1 MNKDV
6 IYIDVEDDITN
17 IVSKIKDSKAR
28 IVALVPPK
36 RVGILQSAVNMRLL
50 NRAAENAEKRIVLIT
65 SDQALS
71 GLAAAARIPVAKTLQ
86 SRPEIA
92 EIPAIDVD
100 DGDDVID
107 GSEIPVGELAD
118 KATPKARNKADDAID
133 AAIAEDEKPTK
144 PTKPTKPA
152 KPAGKGKP
160 KVPDFNVFR
169 KKLVLIGGG
178 IALFIVFMVWAIWFA
193 PHATVVIT
201 AKTTTSTVDKSVT
214 LKQDGKVDAAN
225 NIIKSLRQEQKKDIS
240 VDFTPTGKKKVGEK
254 ASGTMHL
261 VRTSVS
267 SLTLTI
273 PAGTSFSSG
282 DYTFVSTEPASLSGT
297 SIGPGGVIQS
307 VATVKVQATQVGS
320 EYNLSSRSYSS
331 NVSGFSAAGTAM
343 SGGSSREVTVVSAD
357 DIAKAK
363 VKLDAQKDA
372 SLQSAV
378 KALFPSSS
386 IVINESYQE
395 ARSNPTPSVAVDHEA
410 SGTVQL
416 KTTVTASMQG
426 IDRSDMKQFLED
438 TLKKEIGSKKNQ
450 KIYNDGSNEVK
461 FAQYSERNNAVQVR
475 LTANAK
481 IGPEIDEHKVK
492 EQVKGRNYGDVQSSL
507 ESIEGVQDVDTKFSP
522 FWVRTV
528 PNNDKHI
535 SIEFKLDNGR

>member
-144 PTKPTKPA
+144 PAKPA

-178 IALFIVFMVWAIWFA
+178 IVLFVLFMVWAIWFA

-225 NIIKSLRQEQKKDIS
+225 NTIKSLRQEQKKDIS

-254 ASGTMHL
+254 ASGSMKL

-267 SLTLTI
+267 SLTITI

-282 DYTFVSTEPASLSGT
+282 DYTFVSTEPATLSGT

-307 VATVKVQATQVGS
+307 SATVQVQATQVGS

-331 NVSGFSAAGTAM
+331 NVSGFSAVGSSM
-343 SGGSSREVTVVSAD
+343 NGGSSREVTVVSAAD
-357 DIAKAK
+357 VAKAK
-363 VKLDAQKDA
+363 AKLDAQKDP

>member
-65 SDQALS
+65 GDQALS

-118 KATPKARNKADDAID
+118 RATPKARNKADDAID

-144 PTKPTKPA
+144 PAKPA

-178 IALFIVFMVWAIWFA
+178 IVLFVLFMVWAIWFA

-225 NIIKSLRQEQKKDIS
+225 NTIKSLRQEQKKELS

-267 SLTLTI
+267 SLTLII

-357 DIAKAK
+357 DVAKAK
-363 VKLDAQKDA
+363 VKLDAQKDT

>member
-144 PTKPTKPA
+144 PAKPA

-178 IALFIVFMVWAIWFA
+178 IVLFVLFMVWAIWFA

-214 LKQDGKVDAAN
+214 LKQDGKVDTAN
-225 NIIKSLRQEQKKDIS
+225 NTIKSLRQEQKKEIS

-254 ASGTMHL
+254 ASGSMKL

-267 SLTLTI
+267 SLTITI

-282 DYTFVSTEPASLSGT
+282 DYTFVSTEPATLSGT

-307 VATVKVQATQVGS
+307 SATVQVQATQVGS

-331 NVSGFSAAGTAM
+331 NVSGFSAVGSSM
-343 SGGSSREVTVVSAD
+343 NGGSSREVTVVSAAD
-357 DIAKAK
+357 VAKAK
-363 VKLDAQKDA
+363 AKLDAQKDP

>member
-65 SDQALS
+65 GDQALS

-118 KATPKARNKADDAID
+118 RATPKARNKADDAID

-144 PTKPTKPA
+144 PAKPA

-178 IALFIVFMVWAIWFA
+178 IVLFVLFMVWAIWFA

-357 DIAKAK
+357 DVAKAK

-438 TLKKEIGSKKNQ
+438 TLKKEIGNKKNQ

>member
-65 SDQALS
+65 GDQALG

-118 KATPKARNKADDAID
+118 RATPKARNKADDAID
-133 AAIAEDEKPTK
+133 AAIAEDEKPSK
-144 PTKPTKPA
+144 PVKPA

-178 IALFIVFMVWAIWFA
+178 IVLFVLFMVWAIWFA

-225 NIIKSLRQEQKKDIS
+225 NTIKSLRQEQKKELS

-357 DIAKAK
+357 DVAKAK
-363 VKLDAQKDA
+363 AKLDAQKDP

>member
-50 NRAAENAEKRIVLIT
+50 NRAAEHAEKRIVLIT

-144 PTKPTKPA
+144 PAKPA

-178 IALFIVFMVWAIWFA
+178 IVLFVLFMVWAIWFA

-225 NIIKSLRQEQKKDIS
+225 NTIKSLRQEQKKEIS

-357 DIAKAK
+357 DVAKAK
-363 VKLDAQKDA
+363 VKLDAQKDT

>member
-118 KATPKARNKADDAID
+118 RATPKARNKADDAID
-133 AAIAEDEKPTK
+133 AAIAEDEKPSK
-144 PTKPTKPA
+144 PVKPA
-152 KPAGKGKP
+152 KSAGKGKP

-225 NIIKSLRQEQKKDIS
+225 NIIKSLRQEQKKELS

-282 DYTFVSTEPASLSGT
+282 DYTFVSTESASLSGT

-331 NVSGFSAAGTAM
+331 NVSGFSAAGTTM
-343 SGGSSREVTVVSAD
+343 NGGSSREVTVVSAD
-357 DIAKAK
+357 DVAKAK

>member
-144 PTKPTKPA
+144 PVKPA
-152 KPAGKGKP
+152 KSAGKGKP

-178 IALFIVFMVWAIWFA
+178 IVLFVLFMVWAIWFA

-214 LKQDGKVDAAN
+214 LKQDGKVDTAN
-225 NIIKSLRQEQKKDIS
+225 NTIKSLRQEQKKEIS

-254 ASGTMHL
+254 ASGSMKL

-267 SLTLTI
+267 SLTITI

-282 DYTFVSTEPASLSGT
+282 DYTFVSTEPATLSGT
-297 SIGPGGVIQS
+297 LIGPGGVIQS
-307 VATVKVQATQVGS
+307 SATVQVQATQVGS

-331 NVSGFSAAGTAM
+331 NVSGFSAVGSSM
-343 SGGSSREVTVVSAD
+343 NGGSSREVTVVSAAD
-357 DIAKAK
+357 VAKAK
-363 VKLDAQKDA
+363 AKLDAQKDP

>member
-133 AAIAEDEKPTK
+133 AAIAEDEKPS
-144 PTKPTKPA
+144 KPA
-152 KPAGKGKP
+152 KPIKPAGKGKP

-178 IALFIVFMVWAIWFA
+178 IVLFILFMVWAIWFA

-357 DIAKAK
+357 DVAKAK

>member
-50 NRAAENAEKRIVLIT
+50 NRAAEHADKRIVLIT
-65 SDQALS
+65 GDQALS

-118 KATPKARNKADDAID
+118 RATPKARNKADDAID

-144 PTKPTKPA
+144 PAKPA

-160 KVPDFNVFR
+160 KVPDFNIFR

-178 IALFIVFMVWAIWFA
+178 IVLFIVFMVWAIWFA

-225 NIIKSLRQEQKKDIS
+225 NIVKSLRQEQKKDIS

-282 DYTFVSTEPASLSGT
+282 DYTFVSTESASLSGT

-357 DIAKAK
+357 DVAKAK

>member
-50 NRAAENAEKRIVLIT
+50 NRAAEHAEKRIVLIT

-118 KATPKARNKADDAID
+118 KAAPKARNKADDAID
-133 AAIAEDEKPTK
+133 AAIAEDEEPTK
-144 PTKPTKPA
+144 PAKPA

-357 DIAKAK
+357 DVAKAK
-363 VKLDAQKDA
+363 VKLDAQKDT

>member
-50 NRAAENAEKRIVLIT
+50 NRAAENVEKRIVLIT

-118 KATPKARNKADDAID
+118 RATPKARNKANDAID

-144 PTKPTKPA
+144 PAKPA

-178 IALFIVFMVWAIWFA
+178 IVLFVLFMVWAIWFA

-225 NIIKSLRQEQKKDIS
+225 NIVKSLRQEQKKDIS

-307 VATVKVQATQVGS
+307 VATGKVQATQVGS

-357 DIAKAK
+357 DVAKAK
-363 VKLDAQKDA
+363 VKLDAQKDT

-395 ARSNPTPSVAVDHEA
+395 ARSNPTPSVAIDHEA

>member
-65 SDQALS
+65 GDQALS

-133 AAIAEDEKPTK
+133 AAIAEDEKPSK
-144 PTKPTKPA
+144 PVKPA
-152 KPAGKGKP
+152 KSAGKGKP

-225 NIIKSLRQEQKKDIS
+225 NTIKSLRQEQKKDIS

-357 DIAKAK
+357 DVAKAK

>member
-65 SDQALS
+65 GDQALS

-144 PTKPTKPA
+144 PAKPA

-178 IALFIVFMVWAIWFA
+178 IVLFVLFMVWAIWFA

-225 NIIKSLRQEQKKDIS
+225 NIVKSLRQEQKKDIS

-282 DYTFVSTEPASLSGT
+282 DYTFVSTEPASLLGT

-357 DIAKAK
+357 DVAKAK

>member
-144 PTKPTKPA
+144 PAKPA

-178 IALFIVFMVWAIWFA
+178 IVLFVLFMVWAIWFA

-357 DIAKAK
+357 DVAKAK

-438 TLKKEIGSKKNQ
+438 TLKKEIGNKKNQ

>member
-118 KATPKARNKADDAID
+118 KAAPKARNKADDAID
-133 AAIAEDEKPTK
+133 AAIAEDEKPSK
-144 PTKPTKPA
+144 PVKPA
-152 KPAGKGKP
+152 KSAGKGKP

-178 IALFIVFMVWAIWFA
+178 VALFIVFMVWAIWFA

-267 SLTLTI
+267 SLTLII

-357 DIAKAK
+357 DVAKAK
-363 VKLDAQKDA
+363 VKLDAQKDT

>member
-65 SDQALS
+65 GDQALS

-144 PTKPTKPA
+144 PAKPA

-178 IALFIVFMVWAIWFA
+178 IVLFVLFMVWAIWFA

-225 NIIKSLRQEQKKDIS
+225 NTIKSLRQEQKKELS

-254 ASGTMHL
+254 ASGSMKL

-267 SLTLTI
+267 SLTITI

-282 DYTFVSTEPASLSGT
+282 DYTFVSTEPATLSGT

-307 VATVKVQATQVGS
+307 SATVQVQATQVGS

-331 NVSGFSAAGTAM
+331 NVSGFSAVGSSM
-343 SGGSSREVTVVSAD
+343 NGGSSREVTVVSAAD
-357 DIAKAK
+357 VAKAK
-363 VKLDAQKDA
+363 AKLDAQKDP

-450 KIYNDGSNEVK
+450 KIYNNGSNEVK

>member
-144 PTKPTKPA
+144 PAKPA

-178 IALFIVFMVWAIWFA
+178 IVLFVLFMVWAIWFA

-214 LKQDGKVDAAN
+214 LKQDGKVDTAN
-225 NIIKSLRQEQKKDIS
+225 NTIKSLRQEQKKEIS

-254 ASGTMHL
+254 ASGSMKL

-267 SLTLTI
+267 SLTITI

-282 DYTFVSTEPASLSGT
+282 DYTFVSTEPATLSGT

-307 VATVKVQATQVGS
+307 SATVQVQATQVGS

-331 NVSGFSAAGTAM
+331 NVSGFSAVGSSM
-343 SGGSSREVTVVSAD
+343 NGGSSREVTVVSAAD
-357 DIAKAK
+357 VAKAK
-363 VKLDAQKDA
+363 AKLDAQKDP

-395 ARSNPTPSVAVDHEA
+395 ARSNLTPSVAVDHEA

>member
-50 NRAAENAEKRIVLIT
+50 NRVAENAEKRIVLIT
-65 SDQALS
+65 GDQALS

-144 PTKPTKPA
+144 PAKPA

-178 IALFIVFMVWAIWFA
+178 IVLFVLFMVWAIWFA

-225 NIIKSLRQEQKKDIS
+225 NTIKSLRQEQKKELS

-357 DIAKAK
+357 DVAKAK
-363 VKLDAQKDA
+363 VKLDAQKDT

>member
-118 KATPKARNKADDAID
+118 KAAPKARNKADDAID
-133 AAIAEDEKPTK
+133 AAIAEDEEPTK
-144 PTKPTKPA
+144 PAKPA

-357 DIAKAK
+357 DVAKAK

-372 SLQSAV
+372 SLQLAV

>member
-144 PTKPTKPA
+144 PAKPA

-178 IALFIVFMVWAIWFA
+178 IVLFVLFMVWAIWFA

-214 LKQDGKVDAAN
+214 LKQDGKVDTAN
-225 NIIKSLRQEQKKDIS
+225 NTIKSLRQEQKKELS

-254 ASGTMHL
+254 ASGSMKL

-267 SLTLTI
+267 SLTITI

-282 DYTFVSTEPASLSGT
+282 DYTFVSTEPATLSGT

-307 VATVKVQATQVGS
+307 SATVQVQATQVGS

-331 NVSGFSAAGTAM
+331 NVSGFSAVGSSM
-343 SGGSSREVTVVSAD
+343 NGGSSREVTVVSAAD
-357 DIAKAK
+357 VAKAK
-363 VKLDAQKDA
+363 AKLDAQKDP

>member
-28 IVALVPPK
+28 IIALVPPK

-133 AAIAEDEKPTK
+133 AAIAEDEKPSK
-144 PTKPTKPA
+144 PVKPA

-160 KVPDFNVFR
+160 KVPNFNVFR

-267 SLTLTI
+267 SLTLII

-357 DIAKAK
+357 DVAKAK
-363 VKLDAQKDA
+363 FKLDTQKDA

-528 PNNDKHI
+528 PNDDKHI

>member
-107 GSEIPVGELAD
+107 GSEIPVGELVD

-133 AAIAEDEKPTK
+133 AAIAEDEKPSK
-144 PTKPTKPA
+144 PVKPA
-152 KPAGKGKP
+152 KSAGKGKP

-178 IALFIVFMVWAIWFA
+178 IVLFVLFMVWAIWFA

-357 DIAKAK
+357 DVAKAK

>member
-28 IVALVPPK
+28 IVELVPPK

-144 PTKPTKPA
+144 PAKPA
-152 KPAGKGKP
+152 KSAGKGKP

-214 LKQDGKVDAAN
+214 LKQDGKVDTAN
-225 NIIKSLRQEQKKDIS
+225 NIIKSLHQEQKKDIS

-357 DIAKAK
+357 DVAKAK

>member
-50 NRAAENAEKRIVLIT
+50 NRVAENAEKRIVLIT
-65 SDQALS
+65 GDQALS

-144 PTKPTKPA
+144 PAKPA

-178 IALFIVFMVWAIWFA
+178 IVLFVLFMVWAIWFA

-225 NIIKSLRQEQKKDIS
+225 NTIKSLRQEQKKELS

-357 DIAKAK
+357 DVAKAK

>member
-107 GSEIPVGELAD
+107 GSDIPVGELAD

-144 PTKPTKPA
+144 PAKPA

-225 NIIKSLRQEQKKDIS
+225 NTIKSLRQEQKKDIS

-357 DIAKAK
+357 DVAKAK

>member
-144 PTKPTKPA
+144 PAKPA

-178 IALFIVFMVWAIWFA
+178 IVLFVLFMVWAIWFA

-214 LKQDGKVDAAN
+214 LEQDGKVDAAN

-254 ASGTMHL
+254 ASGSMKL
-261 VRTSVS
+261 IRTSVS
-267 SLTLTI
+267 SLTITI

-282 DYTFVSTEPASLSGT
+282 DYTFVSTEPATLSGT

-307 VATVKVQATQVGS
+307 SATVQVQATQVGS

-331 NVSGFSAAGTAM
+331 NVSGFSAVGSSM
-343 SGGSSREVTVVSAD
+343 NGGSSREVTVVSAD
-357 DIAKAK
+357 DVAKAK

-438 TLKKEIGSKKNQ
+438 TLKKEIGNKNNQ

>member
-65 SDQALS
+65 GDQALS

-144 PTKPTKPA
+144 PAKPA

-178 IALFIVFMVWAIWFA
+178 IVLFVLFMVWAIWFA

-225 NIIKSLRQEQKKDIS
+225 NTIKSLRQEQKKELS

-254 ASGTMHL
+254 ASGSMKL

-267 SLTLTI
+267 SLTITI

-282 DYTFVSTEPASLSGT
+282 DYTFVSTEPATLSGT

-307 VATVKVQATQVGS
+307 SATVQVQATQVGS

-331 NVSGFSAAGTAM
+331 NVSGFSAVGSSM
-343 SGGSSREVTVVSAD
+343 NGGSSREVTVVSAAD
-357 DIAKAK
+357 VAKAK
-363 VKLDAQKDA
+363 AKLDAQKDL

>member
-65 SDQALS
+65 GDQALS

-118 KATPKARNKADDAID
+118 RATPKARNKADDAID
-133 AAIAEDEKPTK
+133 AAIAEDEKPSK
-144 PTKPTKPA
+144 PVKPA

-178 IALFIVFMVWAIWFA
+178 IVLFVLFMVWAIWFA

-225 NIIKSLRQEQKKDIS
+225 NTIKSLRQEQKKELS

-357 DIAKAK
+357 DVAKAK

-395 ARSNPTPSVAVDHEA
+395 ARSNPTPSVAIDHEA

>member
-133 AAIAEDEKPTK
+133 AAIAEDEKPSK
-144 PTKPTKPA
+144 PVKPA
-152 KPAGKGKP
+152 KSAGKGKP

-178 IALFIVFMVWAIWFA
+178 IVLFVLLMVWAIWFA

-225 NIIKSLRQEQKKDIS
+225 NVIKSLHQEQKKDIS

-357 DIAKAK
+357 DVAKAK
-363 VKLDAQKDA
+363 VKLDAQKDT

-395 ARSNPTPSVAVDHEA
+395 ARSNPTPSVAIDHEA

-528 PNNDKHI
+528 PNSDKHI

>member
-92 EIPAIDVD
+92 EIPAIDID

-118 KATPKARNKADDAID
+118 RATPKARNKADDAID

-144 PTKPTKPA
+144 PAKPA

-178 IALFIVFMVWAIWFA
+178 IVLFVLFMVWAIWFA

-225 NIIKSLRQEQKKDIS
+225 NTIKSLRQEQKKDIS

-357 DIAKAK
+357 DVAKAK
-363 VKLDAQKDA
+363 VKLDAQKDT

-395 ARSNPTPSVAVDHEA
+395 VRSNPTPSVAVDHEA

-438 TLKKEIGSKKNQ
+438 TLKKEIGGKKNQ

-461 FAQYSERNNAVQVR
+461 FAQYSERNNAAQVR

>member
-144 PTKPTKPA
+144 PAKPA

-178 IALFIVFMVWAIWFA
+178 IVLFVLFMVWAIWFA

-225 NIIKSLRQEQKKDIS
+225 NTIKSLRQEQKKELS

-254 ASGTMHL
+254 ASGSMKL

-267 SLTLTI
+267 SLTITI

-282 DYTFVSTEPASLSGT
+282 DYTFVSTEPATLSGT

-307 VATVKVQATQVGS
+307 SATVQVQATQVGS

-331 NVSGFSAAGTAM
+331 NVSGFSAVGSSM
-343 SGGSSREVTVVSAD
+343 NGGSSREVTVVSAAD
-357 DIAKAK
+357 VAKAK
-363 VKLDAQKDA
+363 AKLDAQKDL

-395 ARSNPTPSVAVDHEA
+395 ARSNPTPSVAIDHEA

>member
-36 RVGILQSAVNMRLL
+36 RVGILQSAVNMGLL

-144 PTKPTKPA
+144 PAKPA

-178 IALFIVFMVWAIWFA
+178 IVLFVLFMVWAIWFA

-201 AKTTTSTVDKSVT
+201 AQTTTSTVDKSVT

-225 NIIKSLRQEQKKDIS
+225 NIIKSLRKEQKKDIS

-343 SGGSSREVTVVSAD
+343 SGGSSREVTVVSTD
-357 DIAKAK
+357 DVAKAK

-461 FAQYSERNNAVQVR
+461 FAQYSERNNAVQIR

>member
-144 PTKPTKPA
+144 PAKPA

-178 IALFIVFMVWAIWFA
+178 IVLFVLFMVWAIWFA

-254 ASGTMHL
+254 ASGTIHL

-357 DIAKAK
+357 DVAKAK

-438 TLKKEIGSKKNQ
+438 TLKKEIGNKKNQ

>member
-133 AAIAEDEKPTK
+133 AAIAEDEKPS
-144 PTKPTKPA
+144 KPA
-152 KPAGKGKP
+152 KPIKPAGKGKP

-178 IALFIVFMVWAIWFA
+178 IVLFILFMVWAIWFA

-357 DIAKAK
+357 DVAKAK

-395 ARSNPTPSVAVDHEA
+395 ARSNPTLSVAVDHEA

>member
-118 KATPKARNKADDAID
+118 KAAPKARNKADDAID
-133 AAIAEDEKPTK
+133 AAIAEDEEPTK
-144 PTKPTKPA
+144 PAKPA

-225 NIIKSLRQEQKKDIS
+225 NIIKSLRQEQKKELS

-254 ASGTMHL
+254 ASGSMKL
-261 VRTSVS
+261 IRTSVS
-267 SLTLTI
+267 SLTITI

-282 DYTFVSTEPASLSGT
+282 DYTFVSTEPATLSGT

-307 VATVKVQATQVGS
+307 SATVQVQATQVGS

-331 NVSGFSAAGTAM
+331 NVSGFSAVGSSM
-343 SGGSSREVTVVSAD
+343 NGGSSREVTVVSVD
-357 DIAKAK
+357 DVAKAK
-363 VKLDAQKDA
+363 AKLDAQKDP
-372 SLQSAV
+372 SLQSVV

>member
-65 SDQALS
+65 GDQALS

-133 AAIAEDEKPTK
+133 AAIAEDEKPS
-144 PTKPTKPA
+144 KPA
-152 KPAGKGKP
+152 KPIKPAGKGKP

-178 IALFIVFMVWAIWFA
+178 IVLFILFMVWAIWFA

-357 DIAKAK
+357 DVAKAK

-395 ARSNPTPSVAVDHEA
+395 ARSNPTLSVAVDHEA

-535 SIEFKLDNGR
+535 SIEFKLDNGQ

>member
-65 SDQALS
+65 GDQALS

-144 PTKPTKPA
+144 PAKPA

-178 IALFIVFMVWAIWFA
+178 IVLFVLFMVWAIWFA

-225 NIIKSLRQEQKKDIS
+225 NTIKSLRQEQKKELS

-254 ASGTMHL
+254 ASGSMKL

-267 SLTLTI
+267 SLTITI

-282 DYTFVSTEPASLSGT
+282 DYTFVSTEPATLSGT

-307 VATVKVQATQVGS
+307 SATVQVQATQVGS

-331 NVSGFSAAGTAM
+331 NVSGFSAVGSSM
-343 SGGSSREVTVVSAD
+343 NGGSSREVTVVSAAD
-357 DIAKAK
+357 VAKAK
-363 VKLDAQKDA
+363 AKLDAQKDL

-395 ARSNPTPSVAVDHEA
+395 ARSNPTPSVAIDHEA

-481 IGPEIDEHKVK
+481 IGPEIDEHRVK

>member
-65 SDQALS
+65 GDQALS

-118 KATPKARNKADDAID
+118 RATPKARNKADDAID

-144 PTKPTKPA
+144 PAKPA

-178 IALFIVFMVWAIWFA
+178 IVLFVLFMVWAIWFA

-225 NIIKSLRQEQKKDIS
+225 NTIKSLRQEQKKELS

-267 SLTLTI
+267 SLTLII

-357 DIAKAK
+357 DVAKAK
-363 VKLDAQKDA
+363 VKLDAQKDT

-461 FAQYSERNNAVQVR
+461 FVQYSERNNAVQVR

>member
-107 GSEIPVGELAD
+107 GSDIPVGELAD

-133 AAIAEDEKPTK
+133 AAIAEDEKPSK
-144 PTKPTKPA
+144 PVKPA
-152 KPAGKGKP
+152 KSAGKGKP

-178 IALFIVFMVWAIWFA
+178 IALFIVFIVWAIWFA

-254 ASGTMHL
+254 ASGSMKL

-267 SLTLTI
+267 SLTITI

-282 DYTFVSTEPASLSGT
+282 DYTFVSTEPATLSGT

-307 VATVKVQATQVGS
+307 SATVQVQATQVGS

-331 NVSGFSAAGTAM
+331 NVSGFSAVGSSM
-343 SGGSSREVTVVSAD
+343 NGGSSREVTVVSAAD
-357 DIAKAK
+357 VAKAK

-386 IVINESYQE
+386 IVINESYQA